1 MNNIYPPATQFG
13 APRRSSED
21 DVFGTFMSQIEPMM
35 RQKERAQDI
44 MFREESTRAREL
56 PQQER
61 LRQESKPP
69 NVVYQPSL
77 GDIAREIATGKQ
89 LHDINLAD
97 PTSGYRTA
105 QLNLRAAEL
114 GERRRASEERI
125 GFSYE
130 QLEEKKREANQR
142 ISIAERELGRKL
154 NEREKLEI
162 MQTGAL
168 ARIGATGEE
177 ARKTAD
183 VTGRQAMERVRAGGE
198 EARTTGTA
206 LETQRQTGR
215 ESLEDI
221 QARHKSELEAQKAGE
236 PKLPTQ
242 QRADVLR
249 RAEEARNTHPEWAK
263 HIKVV
268 PGGGFSITS
277 PGYIFGPSEKAYEE
291 MRKFIY
297 EGGPA
302 AKSVETKP
310 TTEVAKPEVKPTTD
324 TVRMRTPDG
333 RVVSVPKGM
342 VTQATQRGAR
352 MVK

>member
-1 MNNIYPPATQFG
+1 MASFLEKLRMNNIYPPASASRG
-13 APRRSSED
+13 SNED
-21 DVFGTFMSQIEPMM
+21 DIFGTFMSQIEPMI

-77 GDIAREIATGKQ
+77 GDIAREVATGKQ
-89 LHDINLAD
+89 LHDINVLD

-114 GERRRASEERI
+114 GERRRASEERM
-125 GFSYE
+125 GLSQE
-130 QLEEKKREANQR
+130 QLEQRKYEASQKIR
-142 ISIAERELGRKL
+142 LAEQTLGRKL
-154 NEREKLEI
+154 DEREKLEI

-198 EARTTGTA
+198 EARTT
-206 LETQRQTGR
+206 ETVRQTGR

-277 PGYIFGPSEKAYEE
+277 PGYIFGPNEKTYEE

-297 EGGPA
+297 EGGPTKA
-302 AKSVETKP
+302 PTTEVKP
-310 TTEVAKPEVKPTTD
+310 TTEVAKPTGD

-333 RVVSVPKGM
+333 RVVVVPKGM